1 MNWIYSAGFTV
12 LALASADLLI
22 KLTAGKVSNSVALLL
37 YGSCTFIAGLGWVL
51 FQLYKRQSLF
61 AEPMGIVTG
70 LGVGVAFAC
79 VTFGLYATFA
89 QLPVSV
95 ASPLIRV
102 GGIVVVSLIGIMLFR
117 ERTSPLYL
125 FGMILTL
132 SGLSLLVLHTLRHQ
146 TG

>member
-1 MNWIYSAGFTV
+1 MNWIYSTAFTI
-12 LALASADLLI
+12 LALASADVLI

-37 YGSCTFIAGLGWVL
+37 YGSCTFVAGLAWVL
-51 FQLYKRQSLF
+51 FQLYQKQSLF
-61 AEPMGIVTG
+61 AQPAGILTG

-89 QLPVSV
+89 QLPISI

-102 GGIVVVSLIGIMLFR
+102 GGIVVVSLVGILLFK
-117 ERTSPLYL
+117 EKSSPLYF

-132 SGLSLLVLHTLRHQ
+132 SGLSLLVLHTVNSQ
-146 TG
+146 SS

>member
-1 MNWIYSAGFTV
+1 
-12 LALASADLLI
+12 
-22 KLTAGKVSNSVALLL
+22 
-37 YGSCTFIAGLGWVL
+37 
-51 FQLYKRQSLF
+51 
-61 AEPMGIVTG
+61 MGIITG

-102 GGIVVVSLIGIMLFR
+102 GGIVVVSLIGILLFR
-117 ERTSPLYL
+117 EKTSPLYF

-132 SGLSLLVLHTLRHQ
+132 SGLSLLILHTLRSPI
-146 TG
+146 T

>member
-1 MNWIYSAGFTV
+1 MSWIYSAAFTIV
-12 LALASADLLI
+12 ALASADVLI

-37 YGSCTFIAGLGWVL
+37 YGSCTFVAGLGWVL
-51 FQLYKRQSLF
+51 IQLYKKQSLF

-89 QLPVSV
+89 LLPVSV

-102 GGIVVVSLIGIMLFR
+102 GGIVVVSLIGILLFR
-117 ERTSPLYL
+117 EKTSPLYF

-132 SGLSLLVLHTLRHQ
+132 SGLSLLILHTLRSQ
-146 TG
+146 IT